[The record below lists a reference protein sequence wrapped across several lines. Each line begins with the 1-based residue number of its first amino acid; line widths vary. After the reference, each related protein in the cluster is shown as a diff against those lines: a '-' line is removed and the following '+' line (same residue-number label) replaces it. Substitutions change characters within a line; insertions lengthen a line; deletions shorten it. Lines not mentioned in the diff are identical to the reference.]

1 MFLLKDMSGRD
12 AVATVNTSHV
22 LKHFGGDDGV
32 SKVTVQEWVKNAKVG
47 DKLACADFSVHSTI
61 IICIADGGR

>member
-12 AVATVNTSHV
+12 AVATVNAAHV
-22 LKHFGGDDGV
+22 LKHFGGDDDV
-32 SKVTVQEWVKNAKVG
+32 SKVTVQAWVKNAKVG